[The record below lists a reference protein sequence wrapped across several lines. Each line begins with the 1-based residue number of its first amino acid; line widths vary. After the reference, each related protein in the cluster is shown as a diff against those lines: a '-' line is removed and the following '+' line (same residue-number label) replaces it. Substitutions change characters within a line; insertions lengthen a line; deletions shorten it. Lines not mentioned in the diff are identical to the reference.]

1 MRSIKA
7 FFRDIVYGNS
17 VTLAI
22 RVAMG
27 LLILFSGALK
37 VFDPVS
43 FSIVIDRY
51 GILPGPLVP
60 YAAVV
65 LPVVEVAVGFF
76 LVAGFRIK
84 ASALISGVLM
94 LVFSLA
100 IGMNI
105 ARGEIFDCGCFDF
118 GRLGISLDEGIG
130 PRVLARDIGMMLF
143 SVMIYRAEK
152 HVLSIEGLMDR
163 RDLENL

>member
-7 FFRDIVYGNS
+7 FLRDIVYGNS
-17 VTLAI
+17 ITLAI

-27 LLILFSGALK
+27 LLMLFSGAFK

-43 FSIVIDRY
+43 FSMVIDRY

-65 LPVVEVAVGFF
+65 LPVVETAVGIF
-76 LVAGFRIK
+76 LIAGFRIK
-84 ASALISGVLM
+84 ASALITGALM

-100 IGMNI
+100 IGINI

-118 GRLGISLDEGIG
+118 GRLGISIDEGIG
-130 PRVLARDIGMMLF
+130 PRVLARDMALILF
-143 SVMIYRAEK
+143 SVMIYRAKK
-152 HVLSIEGLMDR
+152 HVLSIEGLIDR